1 MQIGVDSAR
10 SVENKRLF
18 IVDSDEITRMVLTS
32 ILQDEYET
40 HDLPSLEA
48 AYKKSAEWKPD
59 LLLLGREVVREKGMS
74 VIADVRAAMAGIKI
88 LLIAEP
94 GDDLLVQECLQA
106 GADGMLSKPL
116 TIESVRKK
124 VDVMLG
130 RKRQIVIPLHA
141 I

>member
-10 SVENKRLF
+10 AVENKRLF
-18 IVDSDEITRMVLTS
+18 VVDNDEITRMVLTS
-32 ILQDEYET
+32 ILQDENET

-48 AYKKSAEWKPD
+48 AFKKSAEWKPD
-59 LLLLGREVVREKGMS
+59 LLLLGREVVREKGMR
-74 VIADVRAAMAGIKI
+74 VIADVRTAMAGIKI

-94 GDDLLVQECLQA
+94 GDDPLAQECLQA
-106 GADGMLSKPL
+106 GADGMLAKPL

-124 VDVMLG
+124 VDALLG
-130 RKRQIVIPLHA
+130 RKRQVVIPLHA